1 MTVHTKFT
9 EIPLH
14 MTLPIAP
21 FPSPHAPRFLGLATP
36 HTHHYPSMHPYPSC
50 CSRLTGNS
58 SNTLHICCARVMLVR
73 NVYTDLVFA
82 DFLFLALGQS
92 DWGLNNCNWPDRKG
106 EEFQHKL
113 DQGVVD
119 DI

>member
-1 MTVHTKFT
+1 
-9 EIPLH
+9 
-14 MTLPIAP
+14 
-21 FPSPHAPRFLGLATP
+21 
-36 HTHHYPSMHPYPSC
+36 
-50 CSRLTGNS
+50 
-58 SNTLHICCARVMLVR
+58 MLVR